1 MSFLPNTIDLYEY
14 ETLESA
20 LLRLCRA
27 NHFEHYSDLSIEVKS
42 WLEEHHPTVA
52 GAFPL
57 SLDAVNIY
65 HAKQSSAQRVQAI
78 QLLEQLVGLSRFSLL
93 DICFK
98 HTTAVDLRQYAEVRY
113 KQIIIPRGLLRST
126 IIPIC
131 PECLKESN
139 YVRFD
144 WHINKVE
151 CCEKHGIKL
160 LRNCPSCHTPLNYM
174 NSEDPGRCICGQNL
188 LENSHREVGFDSWRD
203 DSVYEA
209 IASCSLSEKLAAFVF
224 SDKFFP
230 LLAYEDFIVDPSRY
244 IDEYLKELCEQS
256 LLLAT
261 EKPNKLSFSQISN
274 DFLDDISAISCLPAK
289 IKEFIADA
297 VITLAT
303 NEARS
308 TIANIGDTL
317 VSAREAAAITCSE
330 LDDVYRLYES
340 GILVVGRRLRNEG
353 KLESHN
359 PVFRLRDVA
368 SLALSYSKYRY
379 SQSAW

>member
-1 MSFLPNTIDLYEY
+1 MSFLPSTIKLYEN
-14 ETLESA
+14 ESLESA

-78 QLLEQLVGLSRFSLL
+78 QLLEQLVGLTRFSLL
-93 DICFK
+93 DICLK
-98 HTTAVDLRQYAEVRY
+98 HTNAVDIGQYAEVRY
-113 KQIIIPRGLLRST
+113 KQIIIPRGFLRST

-151 CCEKHGIKL
+151 CCEKHGIQL
-160 LRNCPSCHTPLNYM
+160 LRNCPSCHIPLNYM
-174 NSEDPGRCICGQNL
+174 NSEDPRRCICGQNL

-203 DSVYEA
+203 DSLYEA
-209 IASCSLSEKLAAFVF
+209 IGSCSLSEKLAALVF
-224 SDKFFP
+224 SDKFFH
-230 LLAYEDFIVDPSRY
+230 LLAYEGFIVDPSRH
-244 IDEYLKELCEQS
+244 IDEYLKGLIEQN

-274 DFLDDISAISCLPAK
+274 DFLDDISAISCLPLK

-297 VITLAT
+297 VITIAT
-303 NEARS
+303 NKARS

-317 VSAREAAAITCSE
+317 VSAREAAVITGSE
-330 LDDVYRLYES
+330 LDDIYRLYES

-359 PVFRLRDVA
+359 PVFRIRDVA
-368 SLALSYSKYRY
+368 SLALSYSKYRF

>member
-1 MSFLPNTIDLYEY
+1 MSFLPNSIDLYED
-14 ETLESA
+14 EALESA
-20 LLRLCRA
+20 LLRICRA

-42 WLEEHHPTVA
+42 WLEEYHPTVA

-98 HTTAVDLRQYAEVRY
+98 HTTTVDLGQYAEVRY
-113 KQIIIPRGLLRST
+113 KQIIILRGLLRST

-139 YVRFD
+139 YVRFA

-160 LRNCPSCHTPLNYM
+160 LRNCPSCHIPLNYM

-203 DSVYEA
+203 DSLYEA
-209 IASCSLSEKLAAFVF
+209 IGSCSLSEKLAVLVF

-230 LLAYEDFIVDPSRY
+230 LLAYEDFIVDPRRH
-244 IDEYLKELCEQS
+244 IDEYLKGLIEQN

-261 EKPNKLSFSQISN
+261 EKPNRLAFAQISN
-274 DFLDDISAISCLPAK
+274 DFLDDISAISCLSAK
-289 IKEFIADA
+289 IKEFIADT
-297 VITLAT
+297 VITIAT

-317 VSAREAAAITCSE
+317 VSAREAAVIIGSE
-330 LDDVYRLYES
+330 LDDIYRLYES

-359 PVFRLRDVA
+359 PVFRVRDVA
-368 SLALSYSKYRY
+368 SLALSYSKYQF

>member
-1 MSFLPNTIDLYEY
+1 MSFLPNSVDLFEG

-20 LLRLCRA
+20 LLRICKV

-57 SLDAVNIY
+57 NLDAVSIY

-78 QLLEQLVGLSRFSLL
+78 QLLEQLVGLTRFSLL
-93 DICFK
+93 DICLK
-98 HTTAVDLRQYAEVRY
+98 HTNAVDLGQYAEVRY
-113 KQIIIPRGLLRST
+113 KQIIIPREFLRST

-139 YVRFD
+139 YVRFA

-160 LRNCPSCHTPLNYM
+160 LRNCPSCHIPLNYM
-174 NSEDPGRCICGQNL
+174 NSEDPGRCICGLNL

-203 DSVYEA
+203 DSLYEV
-209 IASCSLSEKLAAFVF
+209 IGSCSLSEKLTVLAL

-230 LLAYEDFIVDPSRY
+230 LLAYEDFIIDPGRH
-244 IDEYLKELCEQS
+244 IDECLKGLIEQN

-261 EKPNKLSFSQISN
+261 EKPNRLPFAQISN
-274 DFLDDISAISCLPAK
+274 NFLDDISAISCLPLK
-289 IKEFIADA
+289 IKEFIADT
-297 VITLAT
+297 VITIAT

-317 VSAREAAAITCSE
+317 VSAREAAVITGSE
-330 LDDVYRLYES
+330 LDDIYRLYES

>member
-1 MSFLPNTIDLYEY
+1 MSFLPNPIDLYED

-42 WLEEHHPTVA
+42 WLEEHHPTIA

-57 SLDAVNIY
+57 SLDVVNIY
-65 HAKQSSAQRVQAI
+65 HAKQSSAQRVQAM
-78 QLLEQLVGLSRFSLL
+78 QLLEQLVGLPRFSLL

-98 HTTAVDLRQYAEVRY
+98 HTNAVDLRQYAEVRY
-113 KQIIIPRGLLRST
+113 KQIIIPRGFLRST

-144 WHINKVE
+144 WHINKAE
-151 CCEKHGIKL
+151 SCEKHGIKL
-160 LRNCPSCHTPLNYM
+160 LRNCPSCHIPLNYM
-174 NSEDPGRCICGQNL
+174 ISEDPGQCICGQNL
-188 LENSHREVGFDSWRD
+188 LRNSHREVGFDSWRD
-203 DSVYEA
+203 DALYEA
-209 IASCSLSEKLAAFVF
+209 IGSCSLSEKLAVLVF
-224 SDKFFP
+224 LDKFFP
-230 LLAYEDFIVDPSRY
+230 LLAYEDFIVDPPCH
-244 IDEYLKELCEQS
+244 IDEYLKGLVEQN

-261 EKPNKLSFSQISN
+261 DKPNRLSFAQISN
-274 DFLDDISAISCLPAK
+274 NFLGDISAISCLPAK
-289 IKEFIADA
+289 IKEFVADA

-303 NEARS
+303 NDARS

-317 VSAREAAAITCSE
+317 VSAIEAAVITGSE
-330 LDDVYRLYES
+330 LDDIYRFYES
-340 GILVVGRRLRNEG
+340 GILVVGKRLRNEG

-359 PVFRLRDVA
+359 AVFRLRDVA
-368 SLALSYSKYRY
+368 SLALSYSKYRF